1 MTGKKLG
8 HNVSSGIALIPC
20 LEPLAEAVRRT
31 SDKSFQEKVFILMPG
46 VVALM
51 VEE

>member
-1 MTGKKLG
+1 MKNLQCIQLIVPVTM
-8 HNVSSGIALIPC
+8 IPC